1 MWYRYGRP
9 RAEWDTFCA
18 AYGVSPADLPGLP
31 LLQKLRELHALAAY
45 ARNAND
51 DSYRTELTRRVA
63 SLARGNDALAWRA
76 L

>member
-18 AYGVSPADLPGLP
+18 AYGVNPADLPGLP
-31 LLQKLRELHALAAY
+31 QLQELRELHALAAY
-45 ARNAND
+45 ARNATD
-51 DSYRTELTRRVA
+51 DSYRAELTQRVT
-63 SLARGNDALAWRA
+63 SLAAGDRALPWRA